1 MDRREGDTEPGC
13 SGVWPPSEHAVR
25 GSLRRERKSKSARK
39 ATAGV
44 PSPRNPFGRSQK
56 PNWVLDSFWKKLS
69 KRRLSP
75 PPKSCTPVLTPPCSP
90 VASLWGG
97 LLKGPSGAPQVIPDG
112 PGRHAGA
119 GTLAA
124 GLCAPPSPGAPHG
137 SLPRPA
143 DPSWPRRAGAEGED
157 GVTRRG
163 ARGPGRG
170 AGESQPSEPGRCG
183 RGWEEEGG
191 VRREVSRAEW
201 GGEEGEPRGGP
212 APASRSRL
220 SAASEPAHFA
230 SRLWT
235 AAGRL
240 PKPRPQGAP
249 GTGSHP
255 APAPLPGARAPQGV
269 YVGVQRHRLKGH
281 PGLVGDIPGR

>member
-1 MDRREGDTEPGC
+1 MKRRTQTKATEKFCSCQWQSNSPHFTPLYRKRHGAGGGAARRATRRLPFRTRALESRGWGRSPPRVDRREGDTEPGC

-90 VASLWGG
+90 VTSLWWG

-124 GLCAPPSPGAPHG
+124 GLCAPPPAPGLPMAPFPA
-137 SLPRPA
+137 PRTP
-143 DPSWPRRAGAEGED
+143 
-157 GVTRRG
+157 
-163 ARGPGRG
+163 PGRG
-170 AGESQPSEPGRCG
+170 GRERRG
-183 RGWEEEGG
+183 RTA
-191 VRREVSRAEW
+191 SR
-201 GGEEGEPRGGP
+201 GGEPEVQG
-212 APASRSRL
+212 
-220 SAASEPAHFA
+220 
-230 SRLWT
+230 
-235 AAGRL
+235 
-240 PKPRPQGAP
+240 GAP
-249 GTGSHP
+249 GNPSR
-255 APAPLPGARAPQGV
+255 ASPGGAGAGGKRRAACG
-269 YVGVQRHRLKGH
+269 
-281 PGLVGDIPGR
+281 GR